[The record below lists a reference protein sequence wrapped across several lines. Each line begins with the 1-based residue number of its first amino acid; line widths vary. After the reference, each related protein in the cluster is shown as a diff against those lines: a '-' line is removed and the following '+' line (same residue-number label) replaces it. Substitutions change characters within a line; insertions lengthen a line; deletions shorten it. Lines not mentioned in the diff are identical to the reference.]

1 MADSPWLLG
10 GLLAL
15 LFVLSA
21 FFSGSETAL
30 MALNRYRLRHLA
42 EQGHYGARCARA
54 LLQRPDRLIGLI
66 LLGNNL
72 VNILITQLATY
83 LGYVHFQEL
92 GVAVATGLLTVALL
106 VFAEVAPK
114 TLGALHAE
122 RVALPAAVVYRPLLA
137 LAWPLVWLINRF
149 ANGLLR
155 LCGMPAQERRD
166 ALTREELRGA
176 VRESSRLLP
185 ERHRRMLL
193 GILDLEKIRVE
204 DIMVKRGEIVG
215 IDLRDDWSEV
225 LDQLRRPP
233 FTRLPVFEGG
243 LDNVVGFLHLR
254 KILPQLLSEELSP
267 AGIREAMREPCFI
280 PAGASL
286 NQQLAEFQRQ
296 KRRLGLVI
304 DEYGDIQGLVTL
316 EDILEEIVGTFT
328 VEAAPP
334 DAAIYRRH
342 ADGSVA
348 VDAATGVRQLNARLG
363 TRFHEDGPRTLNG
376 LVLEHM
382 EDIPDAG
389 TSMLIDRYPVEVV
402 QTDGTAVRTVRIYPR
417 QPPADA
423 DADADL
429 AEAEA

>member
-42 EQGHYGARCARA
+42 EQGHYGARSARA
-54 LLQRPDRLIGLI
+54 LLERPDRLIGLI

-83 LGYVHFQEL
+83 LGYVHFGEL
-92 GVAVATGLLTVALL
+92 GVAVATGLLTVAIL

-122 RVALPAAVVYRPLLA
+122 RVALPAALVYRPLLA

-155 LCGMPAQERRD
+155 LCGMPERERRD

-176 VRESSRLLP
+176 VRASGRLLP

-204 DIMVKRGEIVG
+204 DIMVKRGGIVG

-254 KILPQLLSEELSP
+254 KILPQIISEELSP
-267 AGIREAMREPCFI
+267 ESIREAMREPCFI
-280 PAGASL
+280 PAGTSL
-286 NQQLAEFQRQ
+286 NRQLLEFQRR

-328 VEAAPP
+328 SEAAAPE
-334 DAAIYRRH
+334 AGIYRRH
-342 ADGSVA
+342 DDGSVA
-348 VDAATGVRQLNARLG
+348 VDAATAVRQLNALLD

-376 LVLEHM
+376 LILEHM

-417 QPPADA
+417 QKPPDA
-423 DADADL
+423 
-429 AEAEA
+429 AEAEAEA

>member
-1 MADSPWLLG
+1 MTDSPALLG
-10 GLLAL
+10 GLLVL

-30 MALNRYRLRHLA
+30 MALNRYRLRHRA
-42 EQGHYGARCARA
+42 EQGHYGARAARA
-54 LLQRPDRLIGLI
+54 LLERPDRLIGLI
-66 LLGNNL
+66 LFGNNL

-83 LGYVHFQEL
+83 LGYIYFGEL
-92 GVAVATGLLTVALL
+92 GVAVATGLLTIAIL

-122 RVALPAAVVYRPLLA
+122 RVALPAAVIYRPLLA

-155 LCGMPAQERRD
+155 LLGMPQEERRD

-193 GILDLEKIRVE
+193 GILDLEKVRVE
-204 DIMVKRGEIVG
+204 DIMVPRGEIAG
-215 IDLRDDWSEV
+215 IDLGEDWSEV
-225 LDQLRRPP
+225 VDQLRRPSY
-233 FTRLPVFEGG
+233 TRLPVFDGG
-243 LDNVVGFLHLR
+243 MDNVIGFLHLR

-280 PAGASL
+280 PAGTSL
-286 NQQLAEFQRQ
+286 SRQLFEFQRQ

-304 DEYGDIQGLVTL
+304 DEYGDIQGLVAL

-328 VEAAPP
+328 SEAAP
-334 DAAIYRRH
+334 AAGVYRRH
-342 ADGSVA
+342 ADGSAV
-348 VDAATGVRQLNARLG
+348 VDASTGVRQLNALLGIRL
-363 TRFHEDGPRTLNG
+363 HEDGPRTLNG
-376 LVLEHM
+376 LILEHM

-417 QPPADA
+417 QQPPAA
-423 DADADL
+423 AA
-429 AEAEA
+429 AEAET

>member
-1 MADSPWLLG
+1 MTDSPALLG

-30 MALNRYRLRHLA
+30 MALNRYRLRHRA
-42 EQGHYGARCARA
+42 EQGHYGARAARA
-54 LLQRPDRLIGLI
+54 LLERPDRLIGLI
-66 LLGNNL
+66 LFGNNL

-83 LGYVHFQEL
+83 LGYVHFGEL
-92 GVAVATGLLTVALL
+92 GVAVATGLLTIAIL

-155 LCGMPAQERRD
+155 LLGMPKEERRD

-176 VRESSRLLP
+176 VRASSRLLP

-193 GILDLEKIRVE
+193 GILDLEKVRVE
-204 DIMVKRGEIVG
+204 DIMVPRGEIAG
-215 IDLRDDWSEV
+215 IDLGDDWSEV
-225 LDQLRRPP
+225 VDQLRRPS
-233 FTRLPVFEGG
+233 FTRLPVFDGG
-243 LDNVVGFLHLR
+243 MDNVAGFLHLR

-280 PAGASL
+280 PAGTSL
-286 NQQLAEFQRQ
+286 SRQLFEFQRQ

-328 VEAAPP
+328 GEAAPE
-334 DAAIYRRH
+334 AGVYRRH
-342 ADGSVA
+342 ADGSAV
-348 VDAATGVRQLNARLG
+348 VDASAGVRQLNALLGIRL
-363 TRFHEDGPRTLNG
+363 HEDGPRTLNG
-376 LVLEHM
+376 LILEHM

-402 QTDGTAVRTVRIYPR
+402 QTGGTAVRKARIYPR
-417 QPPADA
+417 QEPPAA
-423 DADADL
+423 AAAG
-429 AEAEA
+429 AEA